1 MNLQTTDI
9 PCAITILEDLNR
21 TLPSPEYPDQVSEV
35 ITACIQELQRNG
47 FIKITDE
54 ELAITPLPKIKDMQ
68 VDLPINPTLQ

>member
-1 MNLQTTDI
+1 MNLSTKDI

-21 TLPSPEYPDQVSEV
+21 TLPSPEYPGQVSEV

-54 ELAITPLPKIKDMQ
+54 ELNITPLPKIEQ
-68 VDLPINPTLQ
+68 VTLPINPTLQ